1 MWRKALIVALLLAV
15 TSVLFMQ
22 PAAAQ
27 TNPTW
32 LAYYFN
38 NGNLQG
44 DPFTTRTDNNIAFN
58 WGLGAPIAGM
68 NADGF
73 SVRWA
78 TDVSLQAGTY
88 RFYALA
94 DDNIRVIFN
103 FGLQPVIDTYA
114 SGIVGQVVTGD
125 VTVPGPGVY
134 HIQVDYREVDNNAF
148 AYVSYANLATNPQGP
163 GFPVP
168 GVGVGGQSGT
178 LPPTVATAP
187 WTGQYYANGSLL
199 GDPAAILTET
209 SPSHNWGQGSPLPNL
224 PADNFSARWT
234 SVQNL
239 TGGLYTVAAR
249 ADDSVRVYVNGVQVI
264 NQGGATGQT
273 YTVTLNL
280 PAGANTFQVEYS
292 ELTLDAYV
300 DFSVYFANAQGNV
313 QPTAAPQLTGAIA
326 TVTAFRLNVRDFPS
340 ATNTNVI
347 TRINRFE
354 QYQIVGRTADS
365 QWYQIQLANNLSG
378 WVSARFISITN
389 GFNIPVTTPGTVSP
403 TPVPTQPAQPSGII
417 GTATPYTVNLR
428 SGPGTQFAR
437 LGRIVA
443 GGQAAV
449 IGRNAATQWL
459 QVNYN
464 GIVGWVSAQYF
475 VLPSGTNVNNIPVTG

>member
-1 MWRKALIVALLLAV
+1 MWRKALVVMLLLAM
-15 TSVLFMQ
+15 TSVLLAQ

-32 LAYYFN
+32 IAYYFN
-38 NGNLQG
+38 NANLQG

-58 WGLGAPIAGM
+58 WGVGAPITGM

-78 TDVSLQAGTY
+78 TDVSLSAGTY

-103 FGLQPVIDTYA
+103 FGLQPVIDTYT
-114 SGIVGQVVTGD
+114 SGAVGQVVSGD

-134 HIQVDYREVDNNAF
+134 HIQVDYRDVNNNAF

-168 GVGVGGQSGT
+168 GVGTGSSGGQ

-239 TGGLYTVAAR
+239 TGGSYTVAAR
-249 ADDSVRVYVNGVQVI
+249 ADDSVRVYVNGVLVI

-273 YTVTLNL
+273 YTATLTL
-280 PAGANTFQVEYS
+280 PAGANTFQVEFS
-292 ELTLDAYV
+292 ELTLDAFIE
-300 DFSVYFANAQGNV
+300 FSVYSASSGGA
-313 QPTAAPQLTGAIA
+313 QPTQAPQLTGAVA
-326 TVTAFRLNVRDFPS
+326 TVTAFRLNVRDYPS
-340 ATNTNVI
+340 ASTSNVI
-347 TRINRFE
+347 TRVNRFE

-365 QWYQIQLANNLSG
+365 VWYQIQLNPNLTG
-378 WVSARFISITN
+378 WVSGRFISIAN
-389 GFNIPVTTPGTVSP
+389 GFNIPVTTPGTISP
-403 TPVPTQPAQPSGII
+403 TAVPTQTTPNTGII
-417 GTATPYTVNLR
+417 GVATPYTINLR
-428 SGPGTQFAR
+428 SGPGTQYSR
-437 LGRIVA
+437 LGRILA
-443 GGQAAV
+443 GQQATV
-449 IGRNAATQWL
+449 VGRNAAAQWL

-464 GIVGWVSAQYF
+464 GVVGWVSAQYF
-475 VLPSGTNVNNIPVTG
+475 VLPNGTNVNGIPVTG